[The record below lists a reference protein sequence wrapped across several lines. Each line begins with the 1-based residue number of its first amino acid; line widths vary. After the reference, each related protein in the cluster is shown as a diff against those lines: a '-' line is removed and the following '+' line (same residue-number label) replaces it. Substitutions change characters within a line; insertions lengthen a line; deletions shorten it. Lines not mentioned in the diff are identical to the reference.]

1 METVYSP
8 FFEAASLAVKHTI
21 LHPAWCPNHTSHKKV
36 IKKPAF
42 QRALVMAP
50 PHGFE
55 PRYQQPECRVL
66 PLDEGGTII

>member
-8 FFEAASLAVKHTI
+8 FFE
-21 LHPAWCPNHTSHKKV
+21 SHKKA

-66 PLDEGGTII
+66 PLDEGGIII